1 MFDPNAL
8 PMVQPETRW
17 RAPDLLPV
25 ESIHIDIDFSDI
37 AARAE
42 ALARKGR
49 LAESIDANEIALGAA
64 QVGLD
69 ELSETLR
76 SGRGIAIVPNFPV
89 DLAHNAI
96 ELVFWRCGLALGT
109 PVSQSVMGDRLGH
122 VIDVTKTDP
131 HARAYRR
138 NEKLTPHTDP
148 ADFLSFLCLQPA
160 AIGGESLF
168 ISALEVH
175 EMLRA
180 ERPDLLER
188 MYRGY
193 RWSRF
198 GEQADDEDPITPHHI
213 PVFSERDGLISTRAL
228 RQYVEI
234 AADEDPT
241 ITLDALDIEA
251 FDVIDEAATN
261 PDLALRF
268 TLERGQAIFANNY
281 TVWHARTGFEDI
293 DGSPPRHLLRLW
305 IDGEPRRPVV
315 DRIQIYPGTVGI
327 RAQPGRMPSYETTV
341 EVI

>member
-1 MFDPNAL
+1 MFDPGSL
-8 PMVQPETRW
+8 PTIPTATRW

-25 ESIHIDIDFSDI
+25 ESIHVAIDFTDMT
-37 AARAE
+37 ATAH
-42 ALARKGR
+42 ALAGSGR
-49 LAESIDANEIALGAA
+49 AAESIEAHEIPLGAA
-64 QVGLD
+64 QAGLD
-69 ELSETLR
+69 ELSTVLR
-76 SGRGIAIVPNFPV
+76 EGRGIAIVPGFPV
-89 DLAHNAI
+89 DLDHEAV

-122 VIDVTKTDP
+122 VIDVTKADP

-160 AIGGESLF
+160 AVGGENLF

-175 EMLRA
+175 ETLRN

-198 GEQADDEDPITPHHI
+198 GEQADDEEPITPHHI

-234 AADEDPT
+234 AAEEDPT

-251 FDVIDEAATN
+251 LDVIDQAATD

-281 TVWHARTGFEDI
+281 TVWHARTGFQDA
-293 DGSPPRHLLRLW
+293 DGAPPRHLLRLW
-305 IDGEPRRPVV
+305 IDGDPRRPVV
-315 DRIQIYPGTVGI
+315 DDIQIYPGTVGI
-327 RAQPGRMPSYETTV
+327 RPQPGRTPTYKTTV